1 MRGIANFL
9 WHFPFF
15 GFMSAFFNFI
25 LGGILVL
32 TVVGAPI
39 GLGLIQYAKFLLA
52 PYSNAMIS
60 KSQLEKH
67 QKNVKEEHKALT
79 VFNTVVSIL
88 WIPFG
93 VVFAIMSAIQGIGL
107 CVSVIGVPVGVVV
120 LKSLRFYFNP
130 VNQICVP
137 RAVSEELE
145 KREDKTVLDKYN
157 LAS

>member
-1 MRGIANFL
+1 MRSVANFL

-15 GFMSAFFNFI
+15 GFISAFFNFV
-25 LGGILVL
+25 LGSIFVM

-67 QKNVKEEHKALT
+67 QKDAKEEHKALT
-79 VFNTVVSIL
+79 IFNTIVSVC

-93 VVFAIMSAIQGIGL
+93 IVFAFFSALQGIGL
-107 CVSVIGVPVGVVV
+107 CLSVIGVPVGVVV

-145 KREDKTVLDKYN
+145 KREDKTVLNKYN

>member
-1 MRGIANFL
+1 MRGVANFL

-15 GFMSAFFNFI
+15 GFLIAFSNFL
-25 LGGILVL
+25 LGGLLVL

-39 GLGLIQYAKFLLA
+39 GLGLMQYAKFLFA
-52 PYSNAMIS
+52 PYTNAMIS
-60 KSQLEKH
+60 KTQLEKH
-67 QKNVKEEHKALT
+67 QKNAKEEHKALT
-79 VFNTVVSIL
+79 VFNIIVSIF

-93 VVFAIMSAIQGIGL
+93 LVFAALNALQGVGL
-107 CVSVIGVPVGVVV
+107 CLSVIGIPVGIVV

-145 KREDKTVLDKYN
+145 KREDKSVLDKYN